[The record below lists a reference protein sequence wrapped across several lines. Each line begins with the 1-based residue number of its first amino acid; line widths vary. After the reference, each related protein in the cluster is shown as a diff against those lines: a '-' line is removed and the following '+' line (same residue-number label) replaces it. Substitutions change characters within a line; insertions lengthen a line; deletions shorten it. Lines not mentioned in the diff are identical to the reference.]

1 MQRTGD
7 YEEGGTRSESRMA
20 PDVVDRMAGNFL
32 VLVLA
37 GMAIAAGVIGMLVA
51 FDIIG
56 TTGDQF
62 NNGILWLAGGLILA
76 ISANAFRREVTV
88 PYVGSSGGGTR
99 GRTSESQAGTRGT
112 YTEGSTGVTDEPRTG
127 RPGDRR
133 VDR

>member
-7 YEEGGTRSESRMA
+7 YEERESRSESRMA

-88 PYVGSSGGGTR
+88 PYVGSGGGRTR
-99 GRTSESQAGTRGT
+99 SRTTTEYQSGTRGT
-112 YTEGSTGVTDEPRTG
+112 YTEGSTGVTDEPKPG
-127 RPGDRR
+127 RRPER
-133 VDR
+133 